1 MTVEDTFV
9 EQVAF
14 MRKVQ
19 REWFAYHRPESL
31 TAARKAEARVDKM
44 LEDLKTPSLF

>member
-14 MRKVQ
+14 MRKMQ

-31 TAARKAEARVDKM
+31 TAA
-44 LEDLKTPSLF
+44 KTATMFLSKPNV